1 MASDRPRVLSGI
13 QPTAGSFHLGNY
25 LGAVRQWVALQET
38 HDAFYMVV
46 DLHAITVPQDPAEL
60 RANTRLAA
68 AQLLAAGLD
77 PERCTLF
84 VQSQVPEHAQL
95 GWVMNCLTGFGE
107 ASRMTQ
113 FKDKSAK
120 QGNDR
125 TTVGLF
131 TYPMLMVADIL
142 LYQADQVPVGED
154 QRQHLELTR
163 TLAERFNGTY
173 GETFTV
179 PGAYILKETAKIYDL
194 QDPTAKMSKSA
205 ANPKGLINLLDEP
218 KATVKK
224 IKSAVTDTGSEIRF
238 DRAEKA
244 GVSNLLSILSTLSG
258 VTIAELEEKYTGKGY
273 GALKTDLAE
282 VMVDFVTPFRERT
295 QAYLDDPETLDAIPP
310 RAPRRPAPSRPRPWR
325 RPTTGS
331 AWCPPSTEGS
341 RTRRARPCPHLK
353 AVPSGRGRRRHL
365 RRTGVRRGDRN
376 ARRFARGPGAAR
388 QLPPGAACRLR
399 RHRGLRHPHPR
410 HAGPAH
416 RGGGGGGA
424 RHRAPPRR
432 GRRHRPSLPDA
443 AQRHRHL
450 PPALARGLRPGRRRL
465 RTPAPGSRSR
475 SGTPRAP
482 SPANCSSRTTRT
494 SRSPTASP
502 RRRWTR
508 RTRR

>member
-1 MASDRPRVLSGI
+1 M
-13 QPTAGSFHLGNY
+13 
-25 LGAVRQWVALQET
+25 
-38 HDAFYMVV
+38 
-46 DLHAITVPQDPAEL
+46 
-60 RANTRLAA
+60 
-68 AQLLAAGLD
+68 
-77 PERCTLF
+77 
-84 VQSQVPEHAQL
+84 PEHAQL

-295 QAYLDDPETLDAIPP
+295 QAYLDDPETLDAILAAGAEKA
-310 RAPRRPAPSRPRPWR
+310 RAVAAETLAQTYDRLGLVPAK
-325 RPTTGS
+325 
-331 AWCPPSTEGS
+331 
-341 RTRRARPCPHLK
+341 H
-353 AVPSGRGRRRHL
+353 
-365 RRTGVRRGDRN
+365 
-376 ARRFARGPGAAR
+376 
-388 QLPPGAACRLR
+388 
-399 RHRGLRHPHPR
+399 
-410 HAGPAH
+410 
-416 RGGGGGGA
+416 
-424 RHRAPPRR
+424 
-432 GRRHRPSLPDA
+432 
-443 AQRHRHL
+443 
-450 PPALARGLRPGRRRL
+450 
-465 RTPAPGSRSR
+465 
-475 SGTPRAP
+475 
-482 SPANCSSRTTRT
+482 
-494 SRSPTASP
+494 
-502 RRRWTR
+502 
-508 RTRR
+508 